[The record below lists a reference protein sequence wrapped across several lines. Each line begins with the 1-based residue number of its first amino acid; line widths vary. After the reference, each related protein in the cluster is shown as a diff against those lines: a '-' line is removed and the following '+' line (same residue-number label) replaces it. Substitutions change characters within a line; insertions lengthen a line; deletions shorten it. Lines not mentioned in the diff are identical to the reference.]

1 MTEGYGD
8 PVQGSQMTYGSTRI
22 RHLYEPLR
30 KAAAAGRKML
40 VQAAA
45 QKWNVPSHECE
56 ASHGQVHHRSSG
68 RTLSYGELCVAAS
81 DLPIPKEPRLKQKSE
96 FKIMGTSVPRLDIP
110 AKVSGQAQFGI
121 DTFAPPQM
129 LYGAVARPPAYG
141 AQVRSYDQQ
150 AAYAIPGV
158 HWVGEMDRGIGVC
171 ADTPDASWK
180 AREALQVQWDKKG
193 FSPI

>member
-1 MTEGYGD
+1 
-8 PVQGSQMTYGSTRI
+8 MTYGSTSL

-30 KAAAAGRKML
+30 QAVAAGREML

-45 QKWNVPSHECE
+45 QEWNVPWPECE
-56 ASHGQVHHRSSG
+56 ASHSQVHHRSSDM
-68 RTLSYGELCVAAS
+68 TLSYGKLCVTAS
-81 DLPIPKEPRLKQKSE
+81 KLPIPKEPRLKTKRE

-121 DTFAPPQM
+121 DTFAPQM
-129 LYGAVARPPAYG
+129 LYGTVARPPAYG
-141 AQVRSYDQQ
+141 AQLRSYDQQ

-158 HWVGEMDRGIGVC
+158 RWVGEIDRGIVGSAPTRSMPPGKPERHSRYNGIKRV
-171 ADTPDASWK
+171 
-180 AREALQVQWDKKG
+180 